1 MGKFREK
8 TCQIKTV
15 KNNLENNLGETD
27 DMTAENEKLQRGK
40 LFAAAWRGE
49 FDGVKNIIED
59 DKGINIDSCD
69 ENGVT
74 ALRFTAQFGH
84 YEITEYLLNKG
95 ANPNIK
101 AHDELD
107 PLMSAVENGDKKT
120 VILLIDK
127 G

>member
-1 MGKFREK
+1 MIF
-8 TCQIKTV
+8 
-15 KNNLENNLGETD
+15 L
-27 DMTAENEKLQRGK
+27 LQNSR
-40 LFAAAWRGE
+40 
-49 FDGVKNIIED
+49 
-59 DKGINIDSCD
+59 
-69 ENGVT
+69 
-74 ALRFTAQFGH
+74 
-84 YEITEYLLNKG
+84 YLLNKG